1 MDTHGE
7 GDVTVFH
14 GLSDQVSTLSWYMGV
29 LDNDADTC
37 QRNHRMSRDGGVTD
51 LFAEHKRHFTLAVHI
66 SLLDFD
72 QGIV

>member
-1 MDTHGE
+1 
-7 GDVTVFH
+7 
-14 GLSDQVSTLSWYMGV
+14 MGV